1 MLNIELSIE
10 WTEMPLELVIHGAR
24 NSCVVGIASVKE
36 DGHDSATLLLP
47 DYTKT
52 QKTYLPLAQL
62 AGSEPLGMLSAA
74 SSNADVRRSLTERSV
89 ASD

>member
-52 QKTYLPLAQL
+52 QKTHPGYNARCPLL
-62 AGSEPLGMLSAA
+62 AHSGRSTRADECLLLG
-74 SSNADVRRSLTERSV
+74 VKRT
-89 ASD
+89 

>member
-52 QKTYLPLAQL
+52 QKPIQAITP
-62 AGSEPLGMLSAA
+62 
-74 SSNADVRRSLTERSV
+74 DVRYWHF
-89 ASD
+89 SDIPPALINVRYRR

>member
-1 MLNIELSIE
+1 VRRRDTQLKR
-10 WTEMPLELVIHGAR
+10 G
-24 NSCVVGIASVKE
+24 
-36 DGHDSATLLLP
+36 GHDSATLLLT

-52 QKTYLPLAQL
+52 RKTYLPLAQL

-89 ASD
+89 AID

>member
-47 DYTKT
+47 DP
-52 QKTYLPLAQL
+52 QQNEILEQ
-62 AGSEPLGMLSAA
+62 AGS
-74 SSNADVRRSLTERSV
+74 SSG
-89 ASD
+89 